1 MRAKGVVRQKYG
13 QNTVFLHQVS
23 RPMDSGMHCV
33 VGIFNLDITYATKI
47 DFWSFLSSGRE
58 RLLLGNPKILW
69 NQKKF
74 WSEFQP
80 LELWLFLSFVLF
92 CLQGISWAE
101 FVQLISIIAMLSEK
115 ARNCLIC

>member
-23 RPMDSGMHCV
+23 RPMDSGMHSV

-58 RLLLGNPKILW
+58 RLLSKQGMQLLIEDIK
-69 NQKKF
+69 QK
-74 WSEFQP
+74 
-80 LELWLFLSFVLF
+80 
-92 CLQGISWAE
+92 
-101 FVQLISIIAMLSEK
+101 
-115 ARNCLIC
+115 